1 MIAVGVEKQN
11 GNLERV
17 DSNMSDF
24 GKVNI
29 SFNAMYDDEMPNES
43 NINEITKVWMHFNL
57 NIKPT
62 DLLVFSKFVKSLM

>member
-1 MIAVGVEKQN
+1 MLRCGFTFDSNLSSDNNEMIAVGVEKQN

-43 NINEITKVWMHFNL
+43 NINEITKV
-57 NIKPT
+57 
-62 DLLVFSKFVKSLM
+62 